1 MMREKITFIRVTPT
15 QDENGDL
22 TNQET
27 IIYHPS
33 GAEVVEIN
41 PSIDLIAQQANI
53 NSIIRVKIR
62 YNPEIPI
69 RIGDKIEWRGF
80 RFNSLTMKVDPR
92 RTYVLINA
100 MSEMETTQRDE
111 FGNTLQTEL
120 QEEI

>member
-15 QDENGDL
+15 QGEDGDL
-22 TNQET
+22 VNQEQV
-27 IIYHPS
+27 IYQPS
-33 GAEVVEIN
+33 GAEVQEVT
-41 PSIDLIAQQANI
+41 PSMDLIAQQANL
-53 NSIIRVKIR
+53 NTLIRVKIR

-92 RTYVLINA
+92 RTWVMINA
-100 MSEMETTQRDE
+100 MSEMETTQRDA
-111 FGNTLQTEL
+111 FGDTLQTEL